1 MSLEELVKIIRQ
13 VKESKVTDFP
23 QSEDNET
30 VSLSNSKYDLFP
42 MDYAERIRNEYPDIW
57 ALGGNILGNQQYR
70 ILRVIRLGVSS
81 DNLTPRQEEAI
92 RLREAWSARHY
103 ENYQIAGVIAQVKW
117 HMVGSRGL
125 QYMKDLINAEID
137 KRNEEE

>member
-1 MSLEELVKIIRQ
+1 MGIEELKKIIKE

-23 QSEDNET
+23 QAGDDET
-30 VSLSNSKYDLFP
+30 VTLSNSKYDLFP
-42 MDYAERIRNEYPDIW
+42 MDYAERIRNDYPEIW

-81 DNLTPRQEEAI
+81 ENLTPRQEEAI

-117 HMVGSRGL
+117 HTVGSKGL
-125 QYMKDLINAEID
+125 QYMKDLINEEIQ
-137 KRNEEE
+137 KRNDEE